1 MSNDGEKVRTSGEVS
16 RAEPSLPTVNPAAE
30 KPEPPKASFHPA
42 VYVSAWITLS
52 SSVILFNKYILDY
65 ANFRFPIVLTTW
77 HLCFATLMTQILART
92 TTLLDGR
99 KTVKMTGRVY
109 LRAIVPIGLFFSLS
123 LICGNVTYL
132 YLSVAFIQML
142 KATTP
147 VAVLLATWGMGMA
160 PVNLKV
166 LMNVGLIVVGV
177 VIASFGEIKFVFVGF
192 LFQIGGIIFEA
203 IRLVMVQRLLSS
215 AEYKMDP
222 LVSLYYFAPVC
233 AVMNGVTALF
243 LEVPNVTWG
252 HIQNVGVSV
261 LLLNAIT
268 AFLLNVS
275 VVFLIGKTS
284 SLVMTLCGVLKDI
297 LLVAASMMLWQTP
310 VSNTQFFGYS
320 IALIGL
326 VYYKLGADKI
336 KDYAGQANRSWA
348 EFGVNHP
355 VRRKSII
362 IGAVVLI
369 FFLFIGS
376 LGPNYAPEQVDRVK
390 GMLGGGTPAAPPAT
404 P

>member
-1 MSNDGEKVRTSGEVS
+1 
-16 RAEPSLPTVNPAAE
+16 
-30 KPEPPKASFHPA
+30 
-42 VYVSAWITLS
+42 
-52 SSVILFNKYILDY
+52 
-65 ANFRFPIVLTTW
+65 
-77 HLCFATLMTQILART
+77 MTQILART

-147 VAVLLATWGMGMA
+147 VAVLFATWGLGVS

-166 LMNVGLIVVGV
+166 LMNVSAIVIGV
-177 VIASFGEIKFVFVGF
+177 IIASFGEIKFVFIGF

-215 AEYKMDP
+215 AEFKMDP

-243 LEVPNVTWG
+243 LEVPKMTMG
-252 HIQNVGVSV
+252 DIYNVG
-261 LLLNAIT
+261 LLTLLANAMV
-268 AFLLNVS
+268 AFMLNVS
-275 VVFLIGKTS
+275 VVFLVSDPMHVDAFIIISNLDLQIGKTS

-297 LLVAASMMLWQTP
+297 LLVAASMAIWHTP
-310 VSNTQFFGYS
+310 VSGLQFFGYS
-320 IALIGL
+320 IALGGL
-326 VYYKLGADKI
+326 VYYKLGGEKI
-336 KDYAGQANRSWA
+336 KEYGSQAQRSWA
-348 EFGVNHP
+348 EYGSTNP
-355 VRRKSII
+355 GQRRFVI
-362 IGAVVLI
+362 IGAVVVG
-369 FFLFIGS
+369 FFLFIGALAPS
-376 LGPNYAPEQVDRVK
+376 YAPESVDHIR
-390 GMLGGGTPAAPPAT
+390 GALGGASAGRV
-404 P
+404 

>member
-1 MSNDGEKVRTSGEVS
+1 MSSDGEKVRTSGEVS
-16 RAEPSLPTVNPAAE
+16 RPEPTLPTVNPAVD
-30 KPEPPKASFHPA
+30 KVEPPKATFHPA
-42 VYVSAWITLS
+42 VYVTVWITLS
-52 SSVILFNKYILDY
+52 SSVILFNKHILDY
-65 ANFRFPIVLTTW
+65 AQFRFPIILTTW
-77 HLCFATLMTQILART
+77 HLAFATFMTQLLART

-147 VAVLLATWGMGMA
+147 VAVLFATWGMGMA

-166 LMNVGLIVVGV
+166 LMNVSLIVIGV
-177 VIASFGEIKFVFVGF
+177 VIASFGEIRFVMIGF
-192 LFQIGGIIFEA
+192 LFQLGGIVFEA
-203 IRLVMVQRLLSS
+203 TRLVMVQRLLSS

-243 LEVPNVTWG
+243 LEVPNLTMA
-252 HIQNVGVSV
+252 HIYNVGVWT
-261 LLLNAIT
+261 LLANAVV

-310 VSNTQFFGYS
+310 VSGTQFFGYS

-326 VYYKLGADKI
+326 VYYKLGGEKL
-336 KDYAGQANRSWA
+336 KEYAGHANRSWA
-348 EFGVNHP
+348 EYGVNHP
-355 VRRKSII
+355 AQRKFIVL
-362 IGAVVLI
+362 GAILLI
-369 FFLFIGS
+369 FFLFMGS
-376 LGPNYAPEQVDRVK
+376 MAPSYAPESVANVK
-390 GMLGGGTPAAPPAT
+390 GYLGGAAAGNA
-404 P
+404 

>member
-1 MSNDGEKVRTSGEVS
+1 MSSDGEKVRTSGEVS
-16 RAEPSLPTVNPAAE
+16 RAEPTLPTVNPAVE
-30 KPEPPKASFHPA
+30 KREPPKAAFHPA
-42 VYVSAWITLS
+42 LYVTVWITLS
-52 SSVILFNKYILDY
+52 SSVILFNKHILDY
-65 ANFRFPIVLTTW
+65 AEFRFPIILTTW
-77 HLCFATLMTQILART
+77 HLAFATFMTQILART

-147 VAVLLATWGMGMA
+147 VAVLFATWGMGMA

-166 LMNVGLIVVGV
+166 LMNVSIIVVGV
-177 VIASFGEIKFVFVGF
+177 IIASFGEIRFVLIGF
-192 LFQIGGIIFEA
+192 LFQLGGIVFEA
-203 IRLVMVQRLLSS
+203 TRLVMVQRLLSS
-215 AEYKMDP
+215 AEFKMDP

-243 LEVPNVTWG
+243 IEVPNVTMD
-252 HIQNVGVSV
+252 HVYRVGVWT
-261 LLLNAIT
+261 LLLNAVV

-297 LLVAASMMLWQTP
+297 LLVVASMMIWNTP
-310 VSNTQFFGYS
+310 VTGLQFFGYS

-326 VYYKLGADKI
+326 VYYKLGGDKI
-336 KDYAGQANRSWA
+336 KEYAGHANRAWA
-348 EFGVNHP
+348 EYGAQRP
-355 VRRKSII
+355 TQRKAII
-362 IGAVVLI
+362 LGAGLLI
-369 FFLFIGS
+369 FFLLIGS
-376 LGPNYAPEQVDRVK
+376 MAPSYAPDSVAQVK
-390 GMLGGGTPAAPPAT
+390 GMLGGATAGTA
-404 P
+404 

>member
-1 MSNDGEKVRTSGEVS
+1 MSDGEKARTSGEVP
-16 RAEPSLPTVNPAAE
+16 RPEQTLPTVNPAAE
-30 KPEPPKASFHPA
+30 KAEPPKASLHPA
-42 VYVSAWITLS
+42 FYVTAWIALS
-52 SSVILFNKYILDY
+52 SSVILFNKQIL
-65 ANFRFPIVLTTW
+65 ANEAAPFAYPIFLTTW
-77 HLCFATLMTQILART
+77 HLTFATIMTQILART

-147 VAVLLATWGMGMA
+147 VAVLLATWGLGIS

-166 LMNVGLIVVGV
+166 LMNVSAIVVGV
-177 VIASFGEIKFVFVGF
+177 VIASFGEIRFVLIGF

-215 AEYKMDP
+215 AEFKMDP

-233 AVMNGVTALF
+233 AVMNGVTTLF
-243 LEVPNVTWG
+243 IEAPKMSMTD
-252 HIQNVGVSV
+252 IYNVGLIT
-261 LLLNAIT
+261 LLANAVV

-297 LLVAASMMLWQTP
+297 LLVAASMAIWHTP
-310 VSNTQFFGYS
+310 VTPLQFFGYS
-320 IALIGL
+320 IALGGL
-326 VYYKLGADKI
+326 VYYKLGGDKI
-336 KDYAGQANRSWA
+336 KEYTSHANRSWA
-348 EFGVNHP
+348 EYGSTNP
-355 VRRKSII
+355 GQRRVVVIA
-362 IGAVVLI
+362 AVVLG
-369 FFLFIGS
+369 FFLFVGALAPS
-376 LGPNYAPEQVDRVK
+376 YAPESVDRVR
-390 GMLGGGTPAAPPAT
+390 GALGGAT
-404 P
+404 AGNA

>member
-1 MSNDGEKVRTSGEVS
+1 MSSDNEKARTSGEVS
-16 RAEPSLPTVNPAAE
+16 RPEPVLPTVNPEAP
-30 KPEPPKASFHPA
+30 KSEPPKAALHPA
-42 VYVSAWITLS
+42 FYVGTWIALS
-52 SSVILFNKYILDY
+52 SSVILFNKHILDY
-65 ANFRFPIVLTTW
+65 AQFRYPIFLTTW
-77 HLCFATLMTQILART
+77 HLAFATLMTQILART

-147 VAVLLATWGMGMA
+147 VAVLFATWGLGMA

-166 LMNVGLIVVGV
+166 LMNVSAIVIGV
-177 VIASFGEIKFVFVGF
+177 IIASFGEIKFVFIGF

-203 IRLVMVQRLLSS
+203 VRLVMVQRLLSS
-215 AEYKMDP
+215 AEFKMDP

-243 LEVPNVTWG
+243 LEVPKMTMG
-252 HIQNVGVSV
+252 DIYNVG
-261 LLLNAIT
+261 LLTLLANAMV
-268 AFLLNVS
+268 AFMLNVS

-297 LLVAASMMLWQTP
+297 LLVAASMAIWHTP
-310 VSNTQFFGYS
+310 VTGLQFFGYS
-320 IALIGL
+320 IALGGL
-326 VYYKLGADKI
+326 VYYKLGGEKI
-336 KDYAGQANRSWA
+336 KEYGSQAQRSWA
-348 EFGVNHP
+348 EYGSTNP
-355 VRRKSII
+355 GQRRLVI
-362 IGAVVLI
+362 IGAVVLG
-369 FFLFIGS
+369 FFLFVGALAPS
-376 LGPNYAPEQVDRVK
+376 YAPDSVDHIR
-390 GMLGGGTPAAPPAT
+390 GALGGASAGRV
-404 P
+404 

>member
-1 MSNDGEKVRTSGEVS
+1 MSSDGEKVRISGEVS
-16 RAEPSLPTVNPAAE
+16 RPEPTLPTVNPAVD
-30 KPEPPKASFHPA
+30 KSEPPKPAFHPA
-42 VYVSAWITLS
+42 VYVSVWIALS
-52 SSVILFNKYILDY
+52 SSVILFNKHILDY
-65 ANFRFPIVLTTW
+65 AQFRFPIILTTW
-77 HLCFATLMTQILART
+77 HLAFATFMTQLLART

-147 VAVLLATWGMGMA
+147 VAVLFATWGMGMA
-160 PVNLKV
+160 PVNYKV
-166 LMNVGLIVVGV
+166 LMNVSIIVVGV
-177 VIASFGEIKFVFVGF
+177 IIASFGEIKFVMIGF

-203 IRLVMVQRLLSS
+203 TRLVMVQRLLSS

-243 LEVPNVTWG
+243 LEVPNLTMG
-252 HIQNVGVSV
+252 HIYNVGVWT
-261 LLLNAIT
+261 LLANAVV

-297 LLVAASMMLWQTP
+297 LLVVASMMIWQTP
-310 VSNTQFFGYS
+310 VTGLQFFGYS
-320 IALIGL
+320 IALVGL
-326 VYYKLGADKI
+326 VYYKLGGDKI
-336 KDYAGQANRSWA
+336 KEYAGQANRAWA
-348 EFGVNHP
+348 EYGVTHP
-355 VRRKSII
+355 AQRKFII
-362 IGAVVLI
+362 IGAGLLI
-369 FFLFIGS
+369 FFLLMGS
-376 LGPNYAPEQVDRVK
+376 MAPSYAPEQVASVK
-390 GMLGGGTPAAPPAT
+390 GMLGGAT
-404 P
+404 AGNA